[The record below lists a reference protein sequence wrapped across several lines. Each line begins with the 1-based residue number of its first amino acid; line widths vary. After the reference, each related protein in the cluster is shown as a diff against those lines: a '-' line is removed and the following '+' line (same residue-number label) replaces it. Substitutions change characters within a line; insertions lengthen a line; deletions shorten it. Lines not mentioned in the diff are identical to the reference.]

1 MNGMLTLTHLNKPG
15 RLTRLTLLVALV
27 VFLAVAALASV
38 FQSKAPTNQD
48 QASVEAAIED
58 LYGIRVSM
66 LAVTAGG
73 GVVDFRFQIT
83 DPEKANFYMHG
94 DYEDL
99 PVLIEEES
107 GTRINP
113 REHTH
118 HADYEFGRTYYTI
131 YRNPGGVVKTGSS
144 VTVIMGDLRLSNI
157 IVR

>member
-1 MNGMLTLTHLNKPG
+1 MNGILSRTQLNKPG
-15 RLTRLTLLVALV
+15 RLTRITLLVSLV
-27 VFLAVAALASV
+27 IFLAVAAMSSV
-38 FQSKAPTNQD
+38 FQSPTTNEQD
-48 QASVEAAIED
+48 RASAEAAIED
-58 LYGIRVSM
+58 QYGIHITM

-73 GVVDFRFQIT
+73 GVVDFRFQVT

-107 GTRINP
+107 GTLIKP

-118 HADYEFGRTYYTI
+118 HADYEFGRTYYQI

-144 VTVIMGDLRLSNI
+144 VTAILGDLRLSNI

>member
-1 MNGMLTLTHLNKPG
+1 MNGILSRTQLNKPG
-15 RLTRLTLLVALV
+15 RLTRIILLVSFI
-27 VFLAVAALASV
+27 VFLAVAAMSSV
-38 FQSKAPTNQD
+38 FQSEKAIERD
-48 QASVEAAIED
+48 RASVEAAIED
-58 LYGIRVSM
+58 QYGIHISM

-99 PVLIEEES
+99 PVLIEEDS
-107 GTRINP
+107 GTLIKP

-144 VTVIMGDLRLSNI
+144 VTVLLGDLRLSNV
-157 IVR
+157 IVQ